1 MSQPLWSHSASAL
14 AVLLEKKEISSRE
27 ATLAHLEQIA
37 RHDADLHAFTEV
49 FREDALKAADAA
61 DKARAAGEVPSRLLG
76 LPVSVKE
83 CFDIAGKPTT
93 LGVPSRQKNLASRDA
108 ALVEHLRLMGAVI
121 LGRTNI
127 PQLLLSYESRNPIWG
142 AVKNPFALDRTPG
155 GSSGGE
161 AAALAAGLSP
171 FGLGSDLGGSIR
183 VPAHFTGTA
192 GLKPTLDRIPARG
205 CQTGLPGQE
214 VVRGMPGPMARTSR
228 DLALWFSTLDPQ
240 WMAKADGRVPPLP
253 WIDPAQIEVAKL
265 RVGVVQPGPFFVA
278 PSAAIAR
285 SIEDAGNL
293 FRAAGCDVVP
303 FEIPDVV
310 GLYALQASAI
320 SSDGGAVIN
329 GALSGNAT
337 DPVFQALLANFR
349 RGRGMRAVA
358 SMVLKRRGDPLVSE
372 VIGRMGKRPVQELWS
387 LTALT
392 RATRQT
398 FLDAMAKER
407 IDLLLC
413 PPFATPAA
421 QHTTTAEFMPAGAY
435 SSIFNVLQLPAGV
448 LPFTTVRESE
458 TARPASAS
466 ALDKMAAGIDLN
478 SAGLPIG
485 VQLIGRPWEEH
496 LVLAAMIELE
506 GRARASP
513 EFPLTPIAPRPAATL
528 AKS

>member
-1 MSQPLWSHSASAL
+1 MSQPLWSLSAKAL
-14 AVLLEKKEISSRE
+14 CALLEKKEISSRE
-27 ATLAHLEQIA
+27 ATLAHLERIA
-37 RHDADLHAFTEV
+37 QHDTELHAFTEV
-49 FREDALKAADAA
+49 FGEDALKAADAA
-61 DKARAAGEVPSRLLG
+61 DKARAAGEVASKLLG

-93 LGVPSRQKNLASRDA
+93 LGIPARQATKASRDA
-108 ALVEHLRLMGAVI
+108 ALVEHLRSAGAVI
-121 LGRTNI
+121 LGRTNL

-161 AAALAAGLSP
+161 SAALAAGLSP
-171 FGLGSDLGGSIR
+171 LGLGSDLGGSIR

-265 RVGVVQPGPFFVA
+265 RIGVVQPGPFFVA

-293 FRAAGCDVVP
+293 LRAAGCEVVP

-310 GLYALQASAI
+310 MLYSLQASAV
-320 SSDGGAVIN
+320 SSDGGAVVKAALAG
-329 GALSGNAT
+329 GAKDEVVGT
-337 DPVFQALLANFR
+337 LLRNFSLGKGLR
-349 RGRGMRAVA
+349 TIA
-358 SMVLKRRGDPLVSE
+358 SMLLKRRGDPRVAE
-372 VIGRMGKRPVQELWS
+372 VIGRLGKRPVQDLWS
-387 LTALT
+387 LTATT
-392 RATRQT
+392 RTARQT

-421 QHTTTAEFMPAGAY
+421 QHTTTREFMPGGAY

-458 TARPASAS
+458 TARPANAS
-466 ALDKMAAGIDLN
+466 ALNKVAAGIDLN
-478 SAGLPIG
+478 SAGLPVG
-485 VQLIGRPWEEH
+485 VQIIGRPWEEH
-496 LVLAAMIELE
+496 IVLAAMIELE
-506 GRARASP
+506 DRARASP
-513 EFPLTPIAPRPAATL
+513 EFPLTPIARPVATV